1 MEPSLTSSAEHP
13 QPPGQLSRQ
22 ASVEQPGNI
31 AAAQIVLQLVQKL
44 CQALDETGIQYCHWK
59 SNNALDRS
67 ASGENDLDLL
77 ISRSDA
83 VRFSEIIFRLG
94 FKQVQAP
101 PDKEMPAVQNFFG
114 YDFETDRWVH
124 VHAHYQLILG
134 HDMTKN
140 YRLPIEKPYLE
151 SCVQDGLFKVPAVEF
166 EFVILIIRLVLKY
179 ATWDAIVGREGSM
192 KKSERRE
199 LVDLQARIDP
209 QRIEAILKEHLPFIE
224 PVFFNQCVQAM
235 QPGASFWLR
244 VKTGHQ
250 LQIRLQANARLP
262 MSVDPFVKFFNR
274 LALAYQ
280 RRILKKTT
288 KYHLTTG
295 GAIIAILGGDG
306 AGKTT
311 AIKTV
316 NQWLSKNFETTRIHM
331 GKPAWSVIT
340 VTIRS
345 ILKLG
350 QVVGLYPLEASFNE
364 TIQQTSRISPG
375 YPYLIREVCRA
386 RDRYHT
392 YCAARRKTANGGM
405 VIFDRFPVKGI
416 QLMDGPMAR
425 RFVEELMRAPGG
437 RQFLSPR
444 TNSRLTMLLVRWEER
459 YYQRIMQPEMRF
471 VLLVEPEVAVRR
483 KTDEEPNSV
492 RERSTE
498 FWNFHWEETGI
509 KVIDSSQPKE
519 KVAEEIKSLIWA
531 RL

>member
-1 MEPSLTSSAEHP
+1 MKSSQTSPDAERSQGPDPLLH
-13 QPPGQLSRQ
+13 Q
-22 ASVEQPGNI
+22 AGVQQPGS
-31 AAAQIVLQLVQKL
+31 ALPVVLEVIQKL
-44 CQALDETGIQYCHWK
+44 CQMLDEAGIRYCHWK

-77 ISRSDA
+77 ISRADA
-83 VRFSEIIFRLG
+83 TRFSEIIFKLG

-101 PDKEMPAVQNFFG
+101 SDKQMPAVQNFFG
-114 YDFETDRWVH
+114 YDPVTDRWVH

-140 YRLPIEKPYLE
+140 YRLPIEEAYL
-151 SCVQDGLFKVPAVEF
+151 SSSVQDGLFKVPAVEF
-166 EFVILIIRLVLKY
+166 EFVLLVIRMALKY
-179 ATWDAIVGREGSM
+179 STWDAIVGREGHL

-199 LVDLQARIDP
+199 LIDLQARVDS
-209 QRIEAILKEHLPFIE
+209 QRIEAILKDHLPFIE
-224 PVFFNQCVQAM
+224 PAFFNQCLQAV
-235 QPGASFWLR
+235 QPGASFGLR

-250 LQIRLQANARLP
+250 LQVILQANARLH
-262 MSVDPFVKFFNR
+262 MMVDPFVKFANR
-274 LALAYQ
+274 VGLAVQ
-280 RRILKKTT
+280 RRVFKKTS
-288 KYHLTTG
+288 KYHFETG

-316 NQWLSKNFETTRIHM
+316 YQWLSKNFETTRIHM
-331 GKPAWSVIT
+331 GKPAWSV
-340 VTIRS
+340 VTITLRS
-345 ILKLG
+345 ILKIG
-350 QVVGLYPLEASFNE
+350 QVIGLYPLETSFNE
-364 TIQQTSRISPG
+364 TLQQRSRVSPG

-392 YCAARRKTANGGM
+392 YRAARRITANGGI

-425 RFVEELMRAPGG
+425 RFVEELARSPAGQ
-437 RQFLSPR
+437 QFLSPSMG
-444 TNSRLTMLLVRWEER
+444 SRLTMQLVRWEEG
-459 YYQRIMQPEMRF
+459 YYQRIMEPEMRF

-498 FWNFHWEETGI
+498 FWNFNWAATGI
-509 KVIDSSQPKE
+509 RVIDSSKPKTE
-519 KVAEEIKSLIWA
+519 VAEEIKALIWA
-531 RL
+531 KL